1 LTGPSDLERADA
13 APVPVGARDV
23 LPVESA
29 ELATIEDGLRS
40 AFRRFGYREVRT
52 PLLEFAE
59 VMDRA
64 QDGGLGS
71 AFRLFDDHGN
81 VLVLRPDLTIPVA
94 RLAASRLGDHPG
106 PLRVSYVATTL
117 RPAPPGKAQSIEER
131 QAGIELLGL
140 SGPAAD
146 AEIVAVLVTAL
157 RALGL
162 ADLRVA
168 INDTAIT
175 RAVLDGFG
183 IDPVARE
190 RLAMA
195 ARQHNLVAWRRV
207 VKGLGLDD
215 SARGIVGELPTRRGA
230 REVVRELAECVPAA
244 AQACDG
250 LLGMLDIADRHGVGE
265 ALFVDFGVMRDWG
278 YYSGI
283 VFEAYTSGQGAP
295 VAKGGRY
302 DALGAR
308 FGRDRPAVGFSV
320 VLDHVHAALAHRASA
335 GDLAD
340 GVVVAG
346 GFDHEIGV
354 LSSLREAG
362 ILAIAAT
369 DHDNAVEVARADG
382 WRWVAS
388 REDQAFRV
396 TDRLT
401 GIVTRSA
408 DIREALTS

>member
-1 LTGPSDLERADA
+1 LTGPADLERADI

-29 ELATIEDGLRS
+29 ELSTIETGLRET
-40 AFRRFGYREVRT
+40 FGRFGYREVRT
-52 PLLEFAE
+52 PLLEFAD

-64 QDGGLGS
+64 QEGGLGP

-117 RPAPPGKAQSIEER
+117 RPAPPGKARSIEER

-146 AEIVAVLVTAL
+146 AEIVAVLVAAL
-157 RALGL
+157 RGLGL
-162 ADLRVA
+162 VDLRVA

-183 IDPVARE
+183 VDSAGRE
-190 RLAMA
+190 RLVMA

-207 VKGLGLDD
+207 VSGLGLEE
-215 SARGIVGELPTRRGA
+215 APAALVAELPSRRGGP
-230 REVVRELAECVPAA
+230 EVVMDLAERVPAA
-244 AQACDG
+244 AAPCHD
-250 LLGMLDIADRHGVGE
+250 LLGMLAIAERHGVGD
-265 ALFVDFGVMRDWG
+265 ALVVDFGVMRDWG

-283 VFEAYTSGQGAP
+283 VFEAYTDGQGVP

-302 DALGAR
+302 DALGAT
-308 FGRDRPAVGFSV
+308 FGRDRPAVGFSI
-320 VLDHVHAALAHRASA
+320 VLDHVHAARARRA
-335 GDLAD
+335 PAAEVID

-346 GFDHEIGV
+346 GLDAEIDALDG
-354 LSSLREAG
+354 LRKSGTVAVAAADPSNARA
-362 ILAIAAT
+362 LA
-369 DHDNAVEVARADG
+369 VADG
-382 WRWVAS
+382 WRWVAW
-388 REDQAFRV
+388 RAGTGFV
-396 TDRLT
+396 VHDRLT
-401 GIVTRSA
+401 GIDSEHA
-408 DIREALTS
+408 DIREGLRS